1 MAKVKKITRMD
12 HVAVFVSDLD
22 KTFHFYH
29 DLLGLEVREYVEHPK
44 PGSTD
49 IKGVSEMTG
58 FPDIPH
64 KSRQY
69 RMTLPENPGLTIDIG
84 EWITPKSPVGRY
96 PLNHVPSAHF
106 CFDVEDIEA
115 TYKFLKGEGVEFVS
129 PPTYWGAGEG
139 GWVVVFFYDPDGY
152 LLELNQPQ
160 PQNIKTD
167 PAEKA
172 EKAALPSKK
181 EPIN

>member
-1 MAKVKKITRMD
+1 MPEVKKITSMD

-22 KTFHFYH
+22 RTFHFYH
-29 DLLGLEVREYVEHPK
+29 DLLGLEVLEYVEHPK
-44 PGSTD
+44 PGSTA

-58 FPDIPH
+58 FPDVPH

-69 RMTLPENPGLTIDIG
+69 RMTLPENPGMTIDLI

-115 TYKFLKGEGVEFVS
+115 TYEFLKGEGVEFVS
-129 PPTYWGAGEG
+129 PPTYWEASEG
-139 GWVVVFFYDPDGY
+139 GWAVVFFYDPDGN

-160 PQNIKTD
+160 PQNVRTD
-167 PAEKA
+167 PGA
-172 EKAALPSKK
+172 
-181 EPIN
+181 